1 MLFPFQIHEND
12 PLPKVI
18 CHNCLHKLEVFR
30 EFQESCLKSEEILRN
45 CVSCSLTVPVPI
57 SASQE
62 YEHEDEKPV
71 PQFSAEPKPVQDPL
85 LPQQIATA
93 IPSPAEE
100 VKALILL
107 IPPLVILQW
116 TADCTQ

>member
-1 MLFPFQIHEND
+1 LFPFQIHEND

-45 CVSCSLTVPVPI
+45 CVSCSLTVPVPV

-62 YEHEDEKPV
+62 YERHDEKPA
-71 PQFSAEPKPVQDPL
+71 PQFSAEPNPVQDPL
-85 LPQQIATA
+85 LPQHIATA
-93 IPSPAEE
+93 IPIPAEE

-107 IPPLVILQW
+107 LPPLVILQW
-116 TADCTQ
+116 TADCIQ